1 MDKAVF
7 IDRDGVIN
15 EMVYF
20 QEHGFVDSP
29 FKASQ
34 LELLNGVPKA
44 ISILNSLGFK
54 VIIISNQPGIA
65 KGKFSEKE
73 FELIRKKMH
82 KEIKKHG
89 AFVDD
94 EFYCFHHPDSK
105 IKKLKMICSC
115 RKPKT
120 GLMEDAVAKHN
131 IDIQNSYFVGDGI
144 VDMLAAKKMKCKSI
158 FVGTLNSTI
167 LKQFKQNNVKPYYA
181 AKDLLEAVSVIK
193 KESQRK
199 IRRYTN

>member
-1 MDKAVF
+1 MNKAVF

-15 EMVYF
+15 EMIYS

-34 LELLNGVPKA
+34 LELLKGVPKA
-44 ISILNSLGFK
+44 TSILNSLGFK

-65 KGKFSEKE
+65 KGKFSKKE

-82 KEIKKHG
+82 RELQKHD

-120 GLMEDAVAKHN
+120 GLMKDAVAKHN
-131 IDIQNSYFVGDGI
+131 IDIKKSYFVGDGI
-144 VDMLAAKKMKCKSI
+144 VDMLAAKKMRCKSI

-167 LKQFKQNNVKPYYA
+167 LKQFKQNKVNPDYTV
-181 AKDLLEAVSVIK
+181 KDLLDAVSIIK
-193 KESQRK
+193 KES
-199 IRRYTN
+199 